1 MRWIAFLLAGAAVVF
16 TVFGLPGAAVAGG
29 AMTRRYLAHGDVI
42 EIIERINASEF
53 GGWFDVADVMAVI
66 QIESSF
72 DATAYRAEPQIS
84 DASRG
89 LMQVLLMVA
98 RDRGYHGE
106 PEGLFDPETNIR
118 IGMAHLKWSFDYL
131 ENRRGSVS
139 EMEWISSYNAGVG
152 FVSRGGLRVDYF
164 NKWQAARSTWRARLA

>member
-1 MRWIAFLLAGAAVVF
+1 MRWLSFLIAGAAVAF
-16 TVFGLPGAAVAGG
+16 TVFGFPSVAIAGG
-29 AMTRRYLAHGDVI
+29 AMQRKFLAHGDVI
-42 EIIERINASEF
+42 EIVGRLNASEF

-72 DATAYRAEPQIS
+72 DAMAYRAEPQIS

-118 IGMAHLKWSFDYL
+118 VGMAHLKWSYDYL
-131 ENRRGSVS
+131 ARRGAVS
-139 EMEWISSYNAGVG
+139 EMQWISSYNAGVG
-152 FVSRGGLRVDYF
+152 FVSRGGIRADYF
-164 NKWQAARSTWRARLA
+164 AKWQAARSTWRARLA